1 MSGYIGR
8 LPVTEAIQTRKSFT
22 ATSGQTTFSMAYQ
35 SGFIDVYLNGVKL
48 REGASEDYV
57 ASNGTSIVL
66 NSGVVTNTELD
77 VVSLTSASIV
87 DKLPTQ
93 SSSTNGKVLT
103 SNGTIASWDTD
114 ANTTYSVG
122 DGGLTQINFTSADNT
137 KLDAIEA
144 SATADQTNAEI
155 KAAVEAATDSNTFTD
170 ADHSKLNA
178 IEASATADQTN
189 AEIKTAYEANSDTNE
204 FSDAEQTKLAAI
216 EASATADQT
225 NAEIKTAYE
234 ANADTNEF
242 SDAEQTK
249 LSGIET
255 SADVTD
261 TINVTAAGALM
272 DSELAGLAAVKAT
285 TGTFLTADQTK
296 LDGITASANL
306 YVHPSGDG
314 NKHVPADSG
323 SNNGKLLTATS
334 TAGSPTWQDA
344 PVSLPSQSGNAN
356 NQLTTDGTNA
366 SWTLSSLT
374 NQGLYEHANTISTSY
389 TITTG
394 NNAMSAGPITI
405 GSSGSVTIPS
415 TSTWIVA

>member
-1 MSGYIGR
+1 
-8 LPVTEAIQTRKSFT
+8 
-22 ATSGQTTFSMAYQ
+22 
-35 SGFIDVYLNGVKL
+35 
-48 REGASEDYV
+48 
-57 ASNGTSIVL
+57 
-66 NSGVVTNTELD
+66 
-77 VVSLTSASIV
+77 
-87 DKLPTQ
+87 
-93 SSSTNGKVLT
+93 
-103 SNGTIASWDTD
+103 
-114 ANTTYSVG
+114 
-122 DGGLTQINFTSADNT
+122 
-137 KLDAIEA
+137 
-144 SATADQTNAEI
+144 
-155 KAAVEAATDSNTFTD
+155 
-170 ADHSKLNA
+170 
-178 IEASATADQTN
+178 
-189 AEIKTAYEANSDTNE
+189 
-204 FSDAEQTKLAAI
+204 
-216 EASATADQT
+216 
-225 NAEIKTAYE
+225 
-234 ANADTNEF
+234 
-242 SDAEQTK
+242 
-249 LSGIET
+249 
-255 SADVTD
+255 
-261 TINVTAAGALM
+261 M